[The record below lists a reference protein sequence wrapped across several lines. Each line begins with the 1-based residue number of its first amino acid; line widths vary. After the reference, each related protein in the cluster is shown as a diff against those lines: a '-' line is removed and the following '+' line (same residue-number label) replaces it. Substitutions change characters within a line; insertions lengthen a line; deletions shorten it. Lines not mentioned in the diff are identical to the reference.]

1 MVTSSHWSSAS
12 SVKFSHSRPKSQ
24 IICVRHAQSS
34 PHLAYKSSLPP
45 CPRQLVFRLRSV
57 WSCPRRRLEDLFA
70 TLCLCFGAPSLSPPE
85 WSFGPLIGSS
95 LWSPACLCFLPRPPP
110 FFFPWQEPQL
120 VFVGVVSRPGH
131 HMLKSRFLIDPVI
144 PFGPVSL
151 FASVIPPPC
160 VPLYPLT
167 LPLSDS
173 VQCFAH

>member
-1 MVTSSHWSSAS
+1 MQMVTSSHWSSAS
-12 SVKFSHSRPKSQ
+12 SVKLSHSRPKSQ
-24 IICVRHAQSS
+24 LICVRHAQSS

-110 FFFPWQEPQL
+110 FFFFGKNLNSSSLASSPVL
-120 VFVGVVSRPGH
+120 VFTCSSPG
-131 HMLKSRFLIDPVI
+131 S
-144 PFGPVSL
+144 
-151 FASVIPPPC
+151 
-160 VPLYPLT
+160 
-167 LPLSDS
+167 
-173 VQCFAH
+173 